1 MRMAAFL
8 ALAITL
14 AGGSA
19 AAQTG
24 EVPGGTS
31 IATQAEATRTDE
43 KAWSFDA
50 SVYTYLLPDSG
61 NYAQP
66 TFAADHRSLHL
77 EARVN
82 YEDLDTGSAWVGY
95 TFRVGTQVTLELT
108 PMVGAVFGNTNG
120 VAPGYEGS
128 LAWRALEL
136 SSETE
141 YVFDAGDS
149 ADNFLYTWSEV
160 AVAPADW
167 WRAGVVVQ
175 RTKVYHTEFDIQR
188 GFLVGFSHKRTQVTG
203 YVFNPDAS
211 RPTVVIGVGFSF

>member
-1 MRMAAFL
+1 MRTATFL
-8 ALAITL
+8 ALVVTL

-19 AAQTG
+19 AAQTADAPR
-24 EVPGGTS
+24 ETS
-31 IATQAEATRTDE
+31 TATQAEASQTDE
-43 KAWSFDA
+43 KPWSFDA

-66 TFAADHRSLHL
+66 TFATDHRWLHL

-95 TFRVGTQVTLELT
+95 TFRVGTQVTFELT

-120 VAPGYEGS
+120 VAPGYKGS
-128 LAWRALEL
+128 LAWRALDL

-149 ADNFLYTWSEV
+149 ADNFLYTWSEL
-160 AVAPADW
+160 AVAPVDW
-167 WRAGVVVQ
+167 CRVGFVVQ
-175 RTKVYHTEFDIQR
+175 RTKVYQTAFDIQR
-188 GFLVGFSHKRTQVTG
+188 GFFGGFSYKRAEVTG

-211 RPTVVIGVGFSF
+211 PTVVIAVGFSF